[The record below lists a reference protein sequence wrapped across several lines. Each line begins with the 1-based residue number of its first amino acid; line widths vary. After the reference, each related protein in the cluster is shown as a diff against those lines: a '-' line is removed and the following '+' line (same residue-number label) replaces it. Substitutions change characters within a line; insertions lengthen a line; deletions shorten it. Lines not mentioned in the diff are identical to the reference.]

1 MPAHHGQEALAS
13 GVRLVVCS
21 LGLPGRWPG
30 DEEQRRPHGPV
41 CGATVHSD
49 PCDMQVHRDPLLC
62 PCPIYLA
69 PGIPQGDFLL
79 KIIMN
84 LSCLGS

>member
-1 MPAHHGQEALAS
+1 MPTHHGQEALAS
-13 GVRLVVCS
+13 GVRLTVCS
-21 LGLPGRWPG
+21 PGLPGRWPG
-30 DEEQRRPHGPV
+30 DEEQRCRVPGV
-41 CGATVHSD
+41 GQLVHND
-49 PCDMQVHRDPLLC
+49 PWDTQVHRDPLLC

-69 PGIPQGDFLL
+69 PGIHQADFFL